1 MHYDQ
6 PSDSTLA
13 LIQSTL
19 EEFHPELVEAQVTV
33 DAIMA
38 FNDKGFPVKEGGYP
52 ALACTKINSLVNRIK
67 GFMDA
72 SIYID
77 GSAFESMGEAEQKA
91 LIDRQLYCLTVVRDK
106 EQNIKTDDAG
116 RSKLRLK
123 KCDYR
128 LSWFREIAVRHK
140 ENSPEVYQAKLLW
153 RNDGKTFFPQA

>member
-1 MHYDQ
+1 MHYDI
-6 PSDSTLA
+6 PSESTVT

-19 EEFHPELVEAQVTV
+19 GEFHPELAEAQVTV

-38 FNDKGFPVKEGGYP
+38 YNDKGFPVKEGGYP

-67 GFMDA
+67 GFKDA
-72 SIYID
+72 SITID
-77 GSAFESMGEAEQKA
+77 GAAFESMAEAEQKA
-91 LIDRQLYCLTVVRDK
+91 IIDRQLYCLSVVRDK
-106 EQNIKTDDAG
+106 EQNIKVDDAS
-116 RSKLRLK
+116 RPKLRVK

-153 RNDGKTFFPQA
+153 RNDSKTFFPQA

>member
-1 MHYDQ
+1 MHYDI
-6 PSDSTLA
+6 PSETTLT
-13 LIQSTL
+13 LIQSTIK
-19 EEFHPELVEAQVTV
+19 EFHPELEEAQVIV

-38 FNDKGFPVKEGGYP
+38 YNNKGFPVKEGGYP

-67 GFMDA
+67 GFKDA
-72 SIYID
+72 SITID
-77 GSAFESMGEAEQKA
+77 GDAFDSMNEAEQKA

-106 EQNIKTDDAG
+106 EQNIKVDDAG
-116 RSKLRLK
+116 RAKLRVK

-153 RNDGKTFFPQA
+153 RNDGKTFFSQV